1 MTIIGS
7 EQPTSMSETSRFETL
22 YRDNVRVVNAYAC
35 ARLGRD
41 AGEEVTAEVF
51 HAAVVAFRSGQEDS
65 VTPSWLMAV
74 TRNKVVDRWRTAG
87 RRKAKAHLLFAHPDD
102 LASFPQDWATD
113 ERRDAVLDALGAIKD
128 RHRVLLILH
137 HVDGLPIAE
146 ISESL
151 GESEAA
157 IESALARARQA
168 FRREYRPIDKGVS
181 S

>member
-7 EQPTSMSETSRFETL
+7 EQPTSMSETSRFEAL

-87 RRKAKAHLLFAHPDD
+87 RRKAKAHLLFARRDD
-102 LASFPQDWATD
+102 LASFPADWATD
-113 ERRDAVLDALGAIKD
+113 DRRDAVFDALGAIKK

-168 FRREYRPIDKGVS
+168 FRREYRPTNKGVTT
-181 S
+181 